1 MAEEKL
7 DRRITFVLTSCG
19 RMDLLEQTLDSF
31 FKYNEYPIERYLIT
45 EDSADPEIFKQCE
58 ELNQRK
64 YEGKLEFI
72 FNHEK
77 LGHLM
82 SVDKAYGMVE
92 TPYVFHCQEDWE
104 FLKGDFI
111 EPSIKVLETQ
121 PKVIQCW
128 IRPKSDGILNEMS
141 RTIYSLPGGVRIRMV
156 EETTYIAPGAQKD
169 GTDLVV
175 HDYMGFSFNPGVKRI
190 SDWKLL
196 PNGYAP
202 ILREHLISE
211 FYKKQG
217 YIAVTLCLEHDNGY
231 VKHIGWNRRTGD
243 LMFQRMKEN
252 IAIIGN
258 GEIGSSLAKVYE
270 AKEVK
275 VMIKDL
281 DLDTIDKDVNILN
294 ICLPYSDKF
303 VEITN
308 SYIEEYKPEVT
319 IVHSTVPVGT
329 TKKLKGLCV
338 HSPVR
343 GVHPNLKE
351 GIETFFKFVGYNDQD
366 AMDIVKKHY
375 EQLDIRVHA
384 VENTDATELAK
395 LTSTTYYGLCIA
407 WHGEMKKMCDK
418 YDIDFDVINKWTDT
432 YNLGY
437 MKLGMSNVIRPNLY
451 PPTDGI
457 GGHCVIPNTELL
469 KDEFESMALDLI
481 LKYKKLS

>member
-1 MAEEKL
+1 MEEDKKS
-7 DRRITFVLTSCG
+7 DVTFVLTSCG

-64 YEGKLEFI
+64 YGGKLEFI
-72 FNHEK
+72 FNHDK

-82 SVDKAYGMVE
+82 SVDKAYGMVK
-92 TPYVFHCQEDWE
+92 TPYIFHCQEDWE

-111 EPSIKVLETQ
+111 KPSIKVLETQ

-128 IRPKSDGILNEMS
+128 IRPKSDKILN
-141 RTIYSLPGGVRIRMV
+141 TIDKTIFSLPGDVSVRRV
-156 EETTYIAPGAQKD
+156 LQCSYIVTNAQAD

-175 HDYMGFSFNPGVKRI
+175 KDYMGFSFNPGVKRI

-196 PNGYAP
+196 PNGYTP
-202 ILREHLISE
+202 ILRENLVDQT
-211 FYKKQG
+211 YRNMG
-217 YIAVTLCLEHDNGY
+217 YMVVTLCLNDEEGY
-231 VKHIGWNRRTGD
+231 VKHIGWDRRAGD
-243 LMFQRMKEN
+243 LMFQKKMKG

-258 GEIGSSLAKVYE
+258 GEIGSSLAKVYQ
-270 AKEVK
+270 AKE
-275 VMIKDL
+275 IKPMVRDL
-281 DLDTIDKDVNILN
+281 ELNNIKGEVNILN

-303 VEITN
+303 IEIVN
-308 SYIEEYKPEVT
+308 AYVKEYQPGLT

-329 TKKLKGLCV
+329 TKHILGKCV

-343 GVHPNLKE
+343 GIHPNLKE
-351 GIETFFKFVGYNDQD
+351 GIETFHKFIGYNDNKSLELAKD
-366 AMDIVKKHY
+366 HY
-375 EQLDIRVHA
+375 GLLGIKIKT
-384 VENTDATELAK
+384 VENTDSTELAK

-407 WHGEMKKMCDK
+407 WHGEMQKMCEK
-418 YDIDFDVINKWTDT
+418 YAINFDVINQWNDS

-437 MKLGMSNVIRPNLY
+437 MELGMPHVLRPNLY
-451 PPTDGI
+451 PPSNGI

-469 KDEFESMALDLI
+469 KGQFDSIALDLI
-481 LKYKKLS
+481 LQYKKK

>member
-1 MAEEKL
+1 IMEEDK
-7 DRRITFVLTSCG
+7 INVTFVLTSCG

-31 FKYNEYPIERYLIT
+31 FKYNEYPIDRYLIT

-64 YEGKLEFI
+64 YGGKLEFI
-72 FNHEK
+72 FNHDK

-82 SVDKAYGMVE
+82 SVDKAYSMVK

-111 EPSIKVLETQ
+111 GPSIKVLETQ

-128 IRPKSDGILNEMS
+128 IRPKSDKILNP
-141 RTIYSLPGGVRIRMV
+141 IDKKIFSLPGGVKVRRV
-156 EETTYIAPGAQKD
+156 LPTSYRVVGAQKD

-175 HDYMGFSFNPGVKRI
+175 RDYMGFSFNPGIKRI

-196 PNGYAP
+196 PNGYTP
-202 ILREHLISE
+202 ILRENLVDKTYRE
-211 FYKKQG
+211 MG
-217 YIAVTLCLEHDNGY
+217 YMTVTLCLNDEEGY
-231 VKHIGWNRRTGD
+231 VKHIGWDRRAGD
-243 LMFQRMKEN
+243 LMFQKKMKG

-270 AKEVK
+270 AKGVK
-275 VMIKDL
+275 AMIKDL
-281 DLDTIDKDVNILN
+281 DLDTIDKDVKILN

-303 VEITN
+303 VEVTN
-308 SYIEEYKPEVT
+308 SYIKKYKPEVT

-343 GVHPNLKE
+343 GIHPNLKE
-351 GIETFFKFVGYNDQD
+351 GMETFVKFIGYNDPK
-366 AMDIVKKHY
+366 ALDIVKKHY
-375 EQLDIRVHA
+375 EQLDIKTTNVK
-384 VENTDATELAK
+384 NTDSTELAK

-418 YDIDFDVINKWTDT
+418 HDIDFNVINQWTET
-432 YNLGY
+432 YNSGY
-437 MKLGMSNVIRPNLY
+437 VELGMPNVLRPNLY

-457 GGHCVIPNTELL
+457 GGHCVISNTELL
-469 KDEFESMALDLI
+469 TAQFESMALDLI
-481 LKYKKLS
+481 LKYKKFN